1 MVSELEI
8 QPHLTL
14 ISGWQFFGYSSR
26 LANFVGRLANF
37 VGDYRSAAL
46 GPESGCS
53 GAKRGSHYGQQQL
66 GGGGGQRESVP
77 PSRGF
82 FGAQSSKK
90 IGFEVLGRKVLTDTR
105 FTL

>member
-1 MVSELEI
+1 MTI
-8 QPHLTL
+8 DQQH
-14 ISGWQFFGYSSR
+14 W
-26 LANFVGRLANF
+26 GRSP
-37 VGDYRSAAL
+37 VAAA
-46 GPESGCS
+46 PN
-53 GAKRGSHYGQQQL
+53 AGSHYGQQQL